1 MYYVYTVKLGLDEDS
16 FFKSTLARVLYLI
29 DKWTDEKKMEAA
41 AFSGKPI
48 PEPPKTVR
56 SLKEVLRNYGQ

>member
-29 DKWTDEKKMEAA
+29 DKWADEKKMEAA
-41 AFSGKPI
+41 AFSGEPI